1 MNSHPAAQRSRPLC
15 SSRWLWVVLLSILMT
30 ELAACGG
37 GSTTPAPTI
46 SVQPGD
52 TSSVAGS
59 AATLSVTA
67 SGTDISYQWQSS
79 SDGGASWRDIAAAT
93 QASHTTPAT
102 RMADNGTRFRVIVSA
117 AGISVTSS
125 AVTLSVT
132 GSVVPSAITVQPA
145 AQGATAPDAATFSVT
160 VAGSASAHQ
169 WQRSTDGG
177 TTWADIAGA
186 TAASYSTGSTDVSM
200 NASQYRVVVSNSA
213 GSVTSAAVVLTV
225 VAAPAAAAI
234 TIQPLDQS
242 VTAGSAA
249 AFTAAA
255 TGTPTPSLQWQRS
268 TDGGTT
274 WRNIVDATASTHN
287 TGPTVLTQN
296 GERYRVV
303 ASSGG
308 SSATSNAALLSVT
321 EAAQA
326 PLITA
331 QPTNASVTAPA
342 AATFTAT
349 ASGVPTPTW
358 QWQQSIDSG
367 TTWAN
372 INGATAASHTTPA
385 TAVTDSGRRYR
396 AVASNASGTANSNG
410 ATLTV
415 TAPAVGKAWQTA
427 VLIET
432 DNAGDAEA
440 AQVAVNASGQAV
452 AVWQQSNGVSIDIYA
467 NRYSPATGW
476 GTPERI
482 EADDTGVAQQAQVV
496 IDRGGNA
503 IAVWMQS
510 DGFRNN
516 IVANRYT
523 AGTGW
528 GGAALIE
535 SGVGDAGHPQIA
547 IDGSGNAIA
556 VWWQREGGRINVVS
570 NRYVAGAGWGAAS
583 VIETDSSGDV
593 GTPQIGIDANGN
605 AVAVWAWASAVP
617 NGFTYEYNV
626 WANRYTAG
634 AGWGTAGPIDSV
646 NTGTANV
653 APHVALDGSGNAIAV
668 WHRPDGGWDSIWTN
682 RYAAGTG
689 WGAPAL
695 IETDNTNS
703 ARNARVAFDANGN
716 AIAVWTQSD
725 GLRDNVLANRY
736 TAGSGWGVAMLI
748 ETDNAGS
755 AFEAQIAFD
764 SNGNATAVWSQRN
777 VAGFTFDI
785 WANRFSAGTGWGTAT
800 LIDSQP
806 EAARLPQ
813 IAVAGNGNVTAVWQ
827 QSDGVRQNIWAN
839 GFR

>member
-1 MNSHPAAQRSRPLC
+1 MQSHLPARPSCPPWL
-15 SSRWLWVVLLSILMT
+15 SMWLWAVLLSTLMMA
-30 ELAACGG
+30 LGACGDG
-37 GSTTPAPTI
+37 ASPAPTI

-52 TSSVAGS
+52 TSAVAGS

-242 VTAGSAA
+242 VTAGRAA

-274 WRNIVDATASTHN
+274 WRNIADATASTHN

-303 ASSGG
+303 ASNGTR
-308 SSATSNAALLSVT
+308 SASSNAALLSVT

-331 QPTNASVTAPA
+331 QPTNTSVTAPA

-385 TAVTDSGRRYR
+385 TAVAASGRRYR
-396 AVASNASGTANSNG
+396 VIASNSAAMVYSTI

-415 TAPAVGKAWQTA
+415 TAAQAITVSTLVSVSPAGAVADNTSSMPSLSANGTRVAFTSVGTNLVAGATNAPAESGHAYVRNLGTGVTELVNRTPGGSQSSRGVVSLKLAA
-427 VLIET
+427 EGRYVVFSSL
-432 DNAGDAEA
+432 AGDL
-440 AQVAVNASGQAV
+440 VVGDT
-452 AVWQQSNGVSIDIYA
+452 NGSMDVFLRDLQ
-467 NRYSPATGW
+467 TGSTTRLNVLPD
-476 GTPERI
+476 GSQL
-482 EADDTGVAQQAQVV
+482 TGL
-496 IDRGGNA
+496 GNA
-503 IAVWMQS
+503 ITDVNLAIS
-510 DGFRNN
+510 ADGRWVTFTSAHDLLGNGSPLPVNGLYLRDTQNN
-516 IVANRYT
+516 VTRLVESS
-523 AGTGW
+523 
-528 GGAALIE
+528 AA
-535 SGVGDAGHPQIA
+535 SGVFLPLISNDASRIVFGVQPNSLTQHELRSYDIA
-547 IDGSGNAIA
+547 SGGTVSLFTVSTATFPDGIGSGLS
-556 VWWQREGGRINVVS
+556 VS
-570 NRYVAGAGWGAAS
+570 DNGRYVAFSLRSAALLGGS
-583 VIETDSSGDV
+583 TSTQVVVLDQNNLGTLTIASTGVNGVGNGPSGYPVLSGDGRHV
-593 GTPQIGIDANGN
+593 LFASN
-605 AVAVWAWASAVP
+605 AVNVTGATDATVRTYLMVRDLVALTTKVASRRP
-617 NGFTYEYNV
+617 NGT
-626 WANRYTAG
+626 
-634 AGWGTAGPIDSV
+634 
-646 NTGTANV
+646 
-653 APHVALDGSGNAIAV
+653 
-668 WHRPDGGWDSIWTN
+668 
-682 RYAAGTG
+682 
-689 WGAPAL
+689 
-695 IETDNTNS
+695 
-703 ARNARVAFDANGN
+703 
-716 AIAVWTQSD
+716 AVWTGSGEHGTHALSAD
-725 GLRDNVLANRY
+725 AAVLAFVASRFDM
-736 TAGSGWGVAMLI
+736 TGESGDNQVYVAP
-748 ETDNAGS
+748 
-755 AFEAQIAFD
+755 
-764 SNGNATAVWSQRN
+764 R
-777 VAGFTFDI
+777 
-785 WANRFSAGTGWGTAT
+785 
-800 LIDSQP
+800 P
-806 EAARLPQ
+806 
-813 IAVAGNGNVTAVWQ
+813 
-827 QSDGVRQNIWAN
+827 
-839 GFR
+839 